1 MVHVALSIN
10 SNQSAINVRRNLN
23 ATTRELSTSLERLS
37 SGLRIN
43 RAADDAAGL
52 SVREGLRAESSGLQA
67 SVRNAEQAT
76 NLIQTAEASLNEVNA
91 ILVRMRELAVQSSS
105 GTVSDSNRESVQTE
119 FSQLSNEIDRIA
131 QSTTFNSQ
139 VLLTGFGN
147 AVSSLSSA
155 LVSSNVTGVTNVAI
169 SGAASGT
176 FTFIDAADDSDLTL
190 GNGSVTQTISLGTAL
205 DGNVVATGTKIVANF
220 DRLGI
225 QVTLAGVGAADAT
238 GSFSDGDLDTYQL
251 VVEEGTGASFQIGP
265 SDSSFNRLELSIPD
279 LTATGD
285 ELNLESTSVTTQTTA
300 QSAITDID
308 GAITR
313 VSQERGNLGA
323 IQNRLTFNLS
333 ATENRIEQVQAAE
346 STISDTDI
354 AQEVSKLTRAQV
366 LSQGASALLV
376 QAQGVQ
382 ATSVLTLLGFQQ
394 QYVKGQIARSRRRC
408 APTTPCR
415 THPSRRSAIP
425 RRRVRRPGR

>member
-1 MVHVALSIN
+1 MALSIN

-225 QVTLAGVGAADAT
+225 QVTLAGVGAVDAT

-251 VVEEGTGASFQIGP
+251 LVEEGTGASFQIGP

-285 ELNLESTSVTTQTTA
+285 ELNLDSTSVTTQTTA

-394 QYVKGQIARSRRRC
+394 Q
-408 APTTPCR
+408 
-415 THPSRRSAIP
+415 
-425 RRRVRRPGR
+425 

>member
-1 MVHVALSIN
+1 MALRIN
-10 SNQSAINVRRNLN
+10 SNQSAISVRRNLN
-23 ATTRELSTSLERLS
+23 ATTREISTSLERLS

-67 SVRNAEQAT
+67 SVRNTEQAT

-131 QSTTFNSQ
+131 QSTTFNNQ

-155 LVSSNVTGVTNVAI
+155 LVASDATGVTNVAI
-169 SGAASGT
+169 SGAAAGT
-176 FTFIDAADDSDLTL
+176 FTFIDTADDSDLTL
-190 GNGSVTQTISLGTAL
+190 GNGSMTQTISLGTAL
-205 DGNVVATGTKIVANF
+205 DGSVVATGTKIVANF

-238 GSFSDGDLDTYQL
+238 GSFSDGDLNNYEL
-251 VVEEGTGASFQIGP
+251 VVEEGTGASLQIGP

-285 ELNLESTSVTTQTTA
+285 ELNLDSTSVTTQTTA

-354 AQEVSKLTRAQV
+354 AQEVSRLTRAQV

-394 QYVKGQIARSRRRC
+394 Q
-408 APTTPCR
+408 
-415 THPSRRSAIP
+415 
-425 RRRVRRPGR
+425 

>member
-285 ELNLESTSVTTQTTA
+285 ELNLDSTSVTTQTTA

-313 VSQERGNLGA
+313 VSKERGNLGA

-394 QYVKGQIARSRRRC
+394 Q
-408 APTTPCR
+408 
-415 THPSRRSAIP
+415 
-425 RRRVRRPGR
+425 

>member
-1 MVHVALSIN
+1 M
-10 SNQSAINVRRNLN
+10 
-23 ATTRELSTSLERLS
+23 
-37 SGLRIN
+37 
-43 RAADDAAGL
+43 
-52 SVREGLRAESSGLQA
+52 
-67 SVRNAEQAT
+67 
-76 NLIQTAEASLNEVNA
+76 
-91 ILVRMRELAVQSSS
+91 
-105 GTVSDSNRESVQTE
+105 
-119 FSQLSNEIDRIA
+119 
-131 QSTTFNSQ
+131 
-139 VLLTGFGN
+139 
-147 AVSSLSSA
+147 
-155 LVSSNVTGVTNVAI
+155 
-169 SGAASGT
+169 
-176 FTFIDAADDSDLTL
+176 
-190 GNGSVTQTISLGTAL
+190 
-205 DGNVVATGTKIVANF
+205 ATGTKIVANF

-238 GSFSDGDLDTYQL
+238 GLSSDGDLNDYEL
-251 VVEEGTGASFQIGP
+251 SAVEEGTGASLQIGP

-354 AQEVSKLTRAQV
+354 AQVSKLTRAQV

-382 ATSVLTLLGFQQ
+382 AASVLTLLGFQQ
-394 QYVKGQIARSRRRC
+394 Q
-408 APTTPCR
+408 
-415 THPSRRSAIP
+415 
-425 RRRVRRPGR
+425 

>member
-1 MVHVALSIN
+1 VALSIN

-285 ELNLESTSVTTQTTA
+285 ELNLDSTSVTTQTTA

-394 QYVKGQIARSRRRC
+394 Q
-408 APTTPCR
+408 
-415 THPSRRSAIP
+415 
-425 RRRVRRPGR
+425 

>member
-251 VVEEGTGASFQIGP
+251 LVEEGTGASFQIGP

-285 ELNLESTSVTTQTTA
+285 ELNLDSTSVTTQTTA

-394 QYVKGQIARSRRRC
+394 Q
-408 APTTPCR
+408 
-415 THPSRRSAIP
+415 
-425 RRRVRRPGR
+425 

>member
-147 AVSSLSSA
+147 AVSSLSSV

-285 ELNLESTSVTTQTTA
+285 ELNLDSTSVTTQTTA

-394 QYVKGQIARSRRRC
+394 Q
-408 APTTPCR
+408 
-415 THPSRRSAIP
+415 
-425 RRRVRRPGR
+425 

>member
-1 MVHVALSIN
+1 MALSIN

-147 AVSSLSSA
+147 AVSSLSSV

-376 QAQGVQ
+376 QAQSVQ

-394 QYVKGQIARSRRRC
+394 Q
-408 APTTPCR
+408 
-415 THPSRRSAIP
+415 
-425 RRRVRRPGR
+425 

>member
-1 MVHVALSIN
+1 MALSIN

-147 AVSSLSSA
+147 AVSSLSSV

-205 DGNVVATGTKIVANF
+205 DGNVVATGTKVVANF

-285 ELNLESTSVTTQTTA
+285 ELNLDSTSVTTQTTA

-394 QYVKGQIARSRRRC
+394 Q
-408 APTTPCR
+408 
-415 THPSRRSAIP
+415 
-425 RRRVRRPGR
+425 

>member
-1 MVHVALSIN
+1 MALRIN
-10 SNQSAINVRRNLN
+10 SNQSAISVRRNLN
-23 ATTRELSTSLERLS
+23 ATTREISTSLERLS

-67 SVRNAEQAT
+67 SVRNTEQAT

-131 QSTTFNSQ
+131 QSTTFNNQ

-155 LVSSNVTGVTNVAI
+155 LVASDATGVTNVAI
-169 SGAASGT
+169 SGAAAGT
-176 FTFIDAADDSDLTL
+176 FTFIDTADDSDLTL
-190 GNGSVTQTISLGTAL
+190 GNGSMTQTISLGTAL
-205 DGNVVATGTKIVANF
+205 DGSVVATGTKIVANF

-238 GSFSDGDLDTYQL
+238 GSFSDGDLNNYEL
-251 VVEEGTGASFQIGP
+251 VVEEGTGASLQIGP
-265 SDSSFNRLELSIPD
+265 SNSSFNRLELSIPD

-394 QYVKGQIARSRRRC
+394 Q
-408 APTTPCR
+408 
-415 THPSRRSAIP
+415 
-425 RRRVRRPGR
+425 

>member
-1 MVHVALSIN
+1 MALRIN
-10 SNQSAINVRRNLN
+10 SNQSAISVRRNLN
-23 ATTRELSTSLERLS
+23 ATTREISTSLERLS

-67 SVRNAEQAT
+67 SVRNTEQAT

-131 QSTTFNSQ
+131 QSTTFNNQ

-155 LVSSNVTGVTNVAI
+155 LVASDATGVTNVAI
-169 SGAASGT
+169 SGAAAGT
-176 FTFIDAADDSDLTL
+176 FTFIDTADDSDLTL
-190 GNGSVTQTISLGTAL
+190 GNGSMTQTISLGTAL
-205 DGNVVATGTKIVANF
+205 DGSVVATGTKIVANF

-238 GSFSDGDLDTYQL
+238 GSFSDGDLNNYEL
-251 VVEEGTGASFQIGP
+251 VVEEGTGASLQIGP

-354 AQEVSKLTRAQV
+354 AQEVSRLTRAQV

-394 QYVKGQIARSRRRC
+394 Q
-408 APTTPCR
+408 
-415 THPSRRSAIP
+415 
-425 RRRVRRPGR
+425 

>member
-147 AVSSLSSA
+147 AVSSLSSV

-394 QYVKGQIARSRRRC
+394 Q
-408 APTTPCR
+408 
-415 THPSRRSAIP
+415 
-425 RRRVRRPGR
+425 

>member
-1 MVHVALSIN
+1 MALSIN

-238 GSFSDGDLDTYQL
+238 GSFGDGDLDTYQL

-285 ELNLESTSVTTQTTA
+285 ELNLDSTSVTTQTTA

-394 QYVKGQIARSRRRC
+394 Q
-408 APTTPCR
+408 
-415 THPSRRSAIP
+415 
-425 RRRVRRPGR
+425 

>member
-1 MVHVALSIN
+1 MALRIN
-10 SNQSAINVRRNLN
+10 SNQSAISVRRNLN

-52 SVREGLRAESSGLQA
+52 SVREGLRAESSSLQA
-67 SVRNAEQAT
+67 SVRNTEQAT

-131 QSTTFNSQ
+131 QSTTFNNQ

-155 LVSSNVTGVTNVAI
+155 LVASDATGVTNVAI
-169 SGAASGT
+169 SGAAAGS
-176 FTFIDAADDSDLTL
+176 FTFIDTADDSDLTL
-190 GNGSVTQTISLGTAL
+190 GNGSMTQTISLGTAL
-205 DGNVVATGTKIVANF
+205 DGSVVATGTKIVANF

-238 GSFSDGDLDTYQL
+238 GSFSDGDLNNYEL
-251 VVEEGTGASFQIGP
+251 VVEEGTGASLQIGP

-366 LSQGASALLV
+366 LSQGAAALLV

-394 QYVKGQIARSRRRC
+394 Q
-408 APTTPCR
+408 
-415 THPSRRSAIP
+415 
-425 RRRVRRPGR
+425 

>member
-376 QAQGVQ
+376 QAHGVQ

-394 QYVKGQIARSRRRC
+394 Q
-408 APTTPCR
+408 
-415 THPSRRSAIP
+415 
-425 RRRVRRPGR
+425 

>member
-205 DGNVVATGTKIVANF
+205 DGNVVATGTKVVANF

-285 ELNLESTSVTTQTTA
+285 ELNLDSTSVTTQTTA

-394 QYVKGQIARSRRRC
+394 Q
-408 APTTPCR
+408 
-415 THPSRRSAIP
+415 
-425 RRRVRRPGR
+425 

>member
-147 AVSSLSSA
+147 AVSSLSSV

-376 QAQGVQ
+376 QAQSVQ

-394 QYVKGQIARSRRRC
+394 Q
-408 APTTPCR
+408 
-415 THPSRRSAIP
+415 
-425 RRRVRRPGR
+425 

>member
-1 MVHVALSIN
+1 MALSIN

-376 QAQGVQ
+376 QAHGVQ

-394 QYVKGQIARSRRRC
+394 Q
-408 APTTPCR
+408 
-415 THPSRRSAIP
+415 
-425 RRRVRRPGR
+425 

>member
-1 MVHVALSIN
+1 VALSIN

-147 AVSSLSSA
+147 AVSSLSSV

-176 FTFIDAADDSDLTL
+176 FTFIDAAGDSDLTL

-285 ELNLESTSVTTQTTA
+285 ELNLDSTSVTTQTTA

-394 QYVKGQIARSRRRC
+394 Q
-408 APTTPCR
+408 
-415 THPSRRSAIP
+415 
-425 RRRVRRPGR
+425 

>member
-1 MVHVALSIN
+1 MALSIN

-394 QYVKGQIARSRRRC
+394 Q
-408 APTTPCR
+408 
-415 THPSRRSAIP
+415 
-425 RRRVRRPGR
+425 

>member
-300 QSAITDID
+300 QSAITDLD

-394 QYVKGQIARSRRRC
+394 Q
-408 APTTPCR
+408 
-415 THPSRRSAIP
+415 
-425 RRRVRRPGR
+425 

>member
-1 MVHVALSIN
+1 MVHVAISIN
-10 SNQSAINVRRNLN
+10 SSQSALNVRNNLN
-23 ATTRELSTSLERLS
+23 ASTRELATSLERLS

-67 SVRNAEQAT
+67 SARNAEQAT

-131 QSTTFNSQ
+131 QSTTFNNQ

-147 AVSSLSSA
+147 AVSSASSA
-155 LVSSNVTGVTNVAI
+155 IVASDTTGVTAVAI
-169 SGAASGT
+169 SGASAGT
-176 FTFIDAADDSDLTL
+176 FSFVDAAGDSDLTL

-225 QVTLAGVGAADAT
+225 QVTLAGVGATGAT
-238 GSFSDGDLDTYQL
+238 GSFSDGDLDGYEL
-251 VVEEGTGASFQIGP
+251 VIEEGTGASFQIGP
-265 SDSSFNRLELSIPD
+265 SDASFNRLELSIPD
-279 LTATGD
+279 LTATGS

-323 IQNRLTFNLS
+323 LQNRLTFNLS

-354 AQEVSKLTRAQV
+354 ASEVSKLTRAQV

-394 QYVKGQIARSRRRC
+394 Q
-408 APTTPCR
+408 
-415 THPSRRSAIP
+415 
-425 RRRVRRPGR
+425 

>member
-1 MVHVALSIN
+1 MALRIN
-10 SNQSAINVRRNLN
+10 SNQSAISVRRNLN
-23 ATTRELSTSLERLS
+23 ATTREISTSLERLS

-67 SVRNAEQAT
+67 SVRNTEQAT

-131 QSTTFNSQ
+131 QSTTFNNQ

-155 LVSSNVTGVTNVAI
+155 LVASDATGVTKVAI
-169 SGAASGT
+169 SGAAAGT
-176 FTFIDAADDSDLTL
+176 FTFIDTADDSDLTL
-190 GNGSVTQTISLGTAL
+190 GNGSMTQTISLGTAL
-205 DGNVVATGTKIVANF
+205 DGSVVATGTKIVANF

-238 GSFSDGDLDTYQL
+238 GSFSDGDLNNYEL
-251 VVEEGTGASFQIGP
+251 VVEEGTGASLQIGP

-346 STISDTDI
+346 LTISDTDI
-354 AQEVSKLTRAQV
+354 AQEVSNLTRAQV

-394 QYVKGQIARSRRRC
+394 Q
-408 APTTPCR
+408 
-415 THPSRRSAIP
+415 
-425 RRRVRRPGR
+425 

>member
-1 MVHVALSIN
+1 VALSIN

-176 FTFIDAADDSDLTL
+176 FTFIDAADDSELTL

-285 ELNLESTSVTTQTTA
+285 ELNLDSTSVTTQTTA

-394 QYVKGQIARSRRRC
+394 Q
-408 APTTPCR
+408 
-415 THPSRRSAIP
+415 
-425 RRRVRRPGR
+425 

>member
-1 MVHVALSIN
+1 MKFSILLASTGISPKDGPRGSKLN

-147 AVSSLSSA
+147 AVSSLSSV

-394 QYVKGQIARSRRRC
+394 Q
-408 APTTPCR
+408 
-415 THPSRRSAIP
+415 
-425 RRRVRRPGR
+425 

>member
-1 MVHVALSIN
+1 MALSIN

-205 DGNVVATGTKIVANF
+205 DGNVVATGTKVVANF

-285 ELNLESTSVTTQTTA
+285 ELNLDSTSVTTQTTA

-394 QYVKGQIARSRRRC
+394 Q
-408 APTTPCR
+408 
-415 THPSRRSAIP
+415 
-425 RRRVRRPGR
+425 

>member
-1 MVHVALSIN
+1 MALRIN
-10 SNQSAINVRRNLN
+10 SNQSAISVRRNLN
-23 ATTRELSTSLERLS
+23 ATTREISTSLERLS

-67 SVRNAEQAT
+67 SVRNTEQAT

-91 ILVRMRELAVQSSS
+91 ILVCMRELAVQSSS

-131 QSTTFNSQ
+131 QSTTFNNQ

-155 LVSSNVTGVTNVAI
+155 LVASDATGVTNVAI
-169 SGAASGT
+169 SGAAAGT
-176 FTFIDAADDSDLTL
+176 FTFIDTADDSDLTL
-190 GNGSVTQTISLGTAL
+190 GNGSMTQTISLGTAL
-205 DGNVVATGTKIVANF
+205 DGSVVATGTKIVANF

-238 GSFSDGDLDTYQL
+238 GSFSDGDLNNYEL
-251 VVEEGTGASFQIGP
+251 VVEEGTGASLQIGP

-394 QYVKGQIARSRRRC
+394 Q
-408 APTTPCR
+408 
-415 THPSRRSAIP
+415 
-425 RRRVRRPGR
+425 

>member
-1 MVHVALSIN
+1 MALRIN
-10 SNQSAINVRRNLN
+10 SNQSAISVRRNLN
-23 ATTRELSTSLERLS
+23 ATTREISTSLERLS

-67 SVRNAEQAT
+67 SVRNTEQAT

-131 QSTTFNSQ
+131 QSTTFNNQ

-155 LVSSNVTGVTNVAI
+155 LVASDATGVTNVAI
-169 SGAASGT
+169 SGAAAGT
-176 FTFIDAADDSDLTL
+176 FTFIDTEDDSDLTL
-190 GNGSVTQTISLGTAL
+190 GNGAVTQTISLGTAL

-238 GSFSDGDLDTYQL
+238 GSFGDGDLNDYEL
-251 VVEEGTGASFQIGP
+251 VVEEGTGASLQIGP

-354 AQEVSKLTRAQV
+354 AQEVSRLTRAQV

-394 QYVKGQIARSRRRC
+394 Q
-408 APTTPCR
+408 
-415 THPSRRSAIP
+415 
-425 RRRVRRPGR
+425 

>member
-1 MVHVALSIN
+1 MALSIN

-147 AVSSLSSA
+147 AVSSLSSV

-285 ELNLESTSVTTQTTA
+285 ELNLDSTSVTTQTTA

-394 QYVKGQIARSRRRC
+394 Q
-408 APTTPCR
+408 
-415 THPSRRSAIP
+415 
-425 RRRVRRPGR
+425 

>member
-1 MVHVALSIN
+1 MALSIN

-394 QYVKGQIARSRRRC
+394 VGQGANS
-408 APTTPCR
+408 T
-415 THPSRRSAIP
+415 
-425 RRRVRRPGR
+425 

>member
-225 QVTLAGVGAADAT
+225 QVTLAGVGAVDAT

-251 VVEEGTGASFQIGP
+251 LVEEGTGASFQIGP

-285 ELNLESTSVTTQTTA
+285 ELNLDSTSVTTQTTA

-394 QYVKGQIARSRRRC
+394 Q
-408 APTTPCR
+408 
-415 THPSRRSAIP
+415 
-425 RRRVRRPGR
+425 

>member
-376 QAQGVQ
+376 QAQSVQ

-394 QYVKGQIARSRRRC
+394 Q
-408 APTTPCR
+408 
-415 THPSRRSAIP
+415 
-425 RRRVRRPGR
+425 